1 MGAAVS
7 KETLRAAAAT
17 KELAGIMPRP
27 LRMHFF
33 LAAALVPALSATVV
47 IGAVGL
53 EGVVVLLL
61 VTMAALVAILVVLRR
76 GVARHNAAFSAVLAG
91 DLDGAER
98 GFRAL
103 LARPA
108 SDQLVAWSLYHLATV
123 AVRRGDMDAAPPLLR
138 ASYDI
143 ERARFRRTSGTIESM
158 IAADYALAL
167 AAAGKLDEA
176 DGVLGGA
183 HPGTF
188 PGALALLARSRAY
201 VALRR
206 GKPEDAVQALDA
218 ERALIRNT
226 LTANDDALAQAIE
239 SVALSRTN
247 GVYRNAPRAAHP
259 VGVDAEARAYVTRLL
274 PEAAA
279 LLGDA

>member
-1 MGAAVS
+1 V

-17 KELAGIMPRP
+17 KVLAGIVPRP
-27 LRMHFF
+27 LRMHY
-33 LAAALVPALSATVV
+33 LLVAALLPALSS
-47 IGAVGL
+47 AVLVGEIGL
-53 EGVVVLLL
+53 EGVIVLLL
-61 VTMAALVAILVVLRR
+61 ASVAALVALLVVMRR
-76 GVARHNAAFSAVLAG
+76 DVGRHNAAFTAVLAG

-103 LARPA
+103 LGRPA

-138 ASYDI
+138 ASHEI
-143 ERARFRRTSGTIESM
+143 ERARFRRTTGTIASM

-176 DGVLGGA
+176 EAVLDDA
-183 HPGTF
+183 QPSTY

-206 GKPEDAVQALDA
+206 GKPEDAVAALDA

-226 LTANDDALAQAIE
+226 LTANDDALAQAVE
-239 SVALSRTN
+239 AVALSRTN
-247 GVYRNAPRAAHP
+247 GVYRNGPRAAHP
-259 VGVDAEARAYVTRLL
+259 VGVDAEARAYVMRHL
-274 PEAAA
+274 PESAA
-279 LLGDA
+279 LLGEA